1 MSNKLVFPQVAV
13 YTPSEHDSLGLTKL
27 ELYAAMAMQGIVST
41 GGGIYISSAEAASVA
56 VDIAVAL
63 VKEIESRYED

>member
-27 ELYAAMAMQGIVST
+27 ELYAAMAMQGLVSS
-41 GGGIYISSAEAASVA
+41 GIYISSAEVASDS